1 MARQPGLH
9 PTSKG
14 AAAGWYNAMID
25 VTPEGVNR
33 ERGLMNPDLSPPS
46 VSASPPEAALPTNG
60 EPLPELDPEVIP
72 NLDELV
78 TEDEKP
84 VDSIL
89 IEKQQRL
96 LTEPLYSSWPGPG
109 EGRPFL
115 ALANVGL
122 FHTVGEPPLV
132 PDNLLSLDVSAPA
145 DLHVKS
151 GRSYFVWLIGKVP
164 DAVIEIVSDRRGGE
178 DGLKMRTYARL
189 RIPYY
194 VIYDPEEWLEGG
206 VLRTFVL
213 QGSKYESLEPGWLPE
228 VGLGLKLWQGTY
240 EGHTNDWLRWCD
252 REGRVIPTGAER
264 AAEATSRAERLAA
277 RLRELGVDPEA

>member
-1 MARQPGLH
+1 
-9 PTSKG
+9 
-14 AAAGWYNAMID
+14 
-25 VTPEGVNR
+25 
-33 ERGLMNPDLSPPS
+33 MNPDLSPPS
-46 VSASPPEAALPTNG
+46 ASASPPETAPPTNG

-132 PDNLLSLDVSAPA
+132 PDNLLSLDVTAPT
-145 DLHVKS
+145 DLHVKA
-151 GRSYFVWLIGKVP
+151 GRSYFVWLMGKVP
-164 DAVIEIVSDRRGGE
+164 DAVIETVSDRRGGE
-178 DGLKMRTYARL
+178 DSLKMRTYARL

-194 VIYDPEEWLEGG
+194 IIYDPEEWLGRG
-206 VLRTFVL
+206 VLRAFTL
-213 QGSKYESLEPGWLPE
+213 REGRYEAIDPGWLPE
-228 VGLGLKLWQGTY
+228 LGLGVKLWQGTY
-240 EGHTNDWLRWCD
+240 EGHENSWLRWCD
-252 REGRVIPTGAER
+252 QQGQVIPTGAER
-264 AAEATSRAERLAA
+264 AEEERRRAERLAA